1 MINKKDLL
9 TLPNLISLLRIL
21 MAPVLLLLA
30 WQQKPVLYMLAVLF
44 TLFTDVVDGF
54 LARLLNQ
61 LTDLGALLDSVGDF
75 IIYSTLL
82 VAAWWLWPDIIIEE
96 LVTILVIIASFTA
109 PVIVGLLKFRTL
121 TSYHTWSVKLAV
133 FISILAYVVVF
144 SDWARWPLYV
154 AAAVATL
161 AAIEEIAITF
171 VMRHAHANVQS
182 VWHAFKYHRED

>member
-82 VAAWWLWPDIIIEE
+82 MAAWWLWPDIIIEE

>member
-1 MINKKDLL
+1 MVNKKDLL
-9 TLPNLISLLRIL
+9 TLPNLISLIRIL
-21 MAPVLLLLA
+21 MAPVLLWLA

-61 LTDLGALLDSVGDF
+61 LTDVGALLDSVGDF
-75 IIYSTLL
+75 IIYSTLI
-82 VAAWWLWPDIIIEE
+82 VAAWWLWPDIIIDEII
-96 LVTILVIIASFTA
+96 TILVIIASFTA

-121 TSYHTWSVKLAV
+121 TSYHTWSVKAAV

-154 AAAVATL
+154 AATVATL
-161 AAIEEIAITF
+161 AAIEEIAITL

-182 VWHAFKYHRED
+182 VWHAFKHHREE